1 LGLRNDSGDQSD
13 AMPVNQ
19 PKSVAER
26 MRAYRHRR
34 RVGLR
39 RLEVQLGQ
47 PELNSLVAKGCLSS
61 DKRDDRQAIGTAI
74 ENLLFDWVR
83 GFA

>member
-1 LGLRNDSGDQSD
+1 MNTERPNGPPPSPS
-13 AMPVNQ
+13 

-34 RVGLR
+34 RVGVR
-39 RLEVQLGQ
+39 RLEVQLGRA
-47 PELNSLVAKGCLSS
+47 ELDGLVAKGYLAS
-61 DKRDDRQAIGTAI
+61 DKRDDRQAIESAI
-74 ENLLFDWVR
+74 ENLLFDWVQ

>member
-1 LGLRNDSGDQSD
+1 
-13 AMPVNQ
+13 MPVNQ

-34 RVGLR
+34 RRGVR
-39 RLEVQLGQ
+39 CFEMQLGRA
-47 PELNSLVAKGCLSS
+47 ELNGLVAKGYLSS
-61 DKRDDRQAIGTAI
+61 DKRGDRQAIESAI
-74 ENLLFDWVR
+74 DNLLFDWLQ